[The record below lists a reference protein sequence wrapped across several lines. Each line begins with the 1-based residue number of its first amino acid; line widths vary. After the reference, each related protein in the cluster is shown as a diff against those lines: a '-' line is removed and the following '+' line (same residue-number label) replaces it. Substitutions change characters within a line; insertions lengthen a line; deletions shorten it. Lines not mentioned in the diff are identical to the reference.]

1 MIFFRKK
8 YQEVLGKYE
17 KSKEEIKKLN
27 KLLLETNE
35 IINDT
40 IEEFKKECVKNSK
53 EYYRDNARKPK
64 ELKK

>member
-1 MIFFRKK
+1 MKDVLLKKLIMICKK
-8 YQEVLGKYE
+8 YIG
-17 KSKEEIKKLN
+17 EE
-27 KLLLETNE
+27 ETNE

-53 EYYRDNARKPK
+53 EYYRDNVRKSK

>member
-1 MIFFRKK
+1 MKDVLLKKLIMICKK
-8 YQEVLGKYE
+8 YIG
-17 KSKEEIKKLN
+17 EE
-27 KLLLETNE
+27 ETNE